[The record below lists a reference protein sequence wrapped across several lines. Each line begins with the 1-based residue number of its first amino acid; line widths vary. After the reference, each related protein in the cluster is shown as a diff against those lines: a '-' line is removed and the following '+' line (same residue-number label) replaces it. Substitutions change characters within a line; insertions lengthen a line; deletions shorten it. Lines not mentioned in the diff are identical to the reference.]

1 MRRDVIF
8 DGLGVKFG
16 FAEPVQCGTINV
28 TIENQQE
35 EFLC

>member
-8 DGLGVKFG
+8 DGFGVKFG

>member
-16 FAEPVQCGTINV
+16 FAELAPCGTMNP